1 MMRRELA
8 FALELAAAADEIAMR
23 YFSRSPE
30 VFTKRDGTLVT
41 QADREI
47 EKTLR
52 ERIGQQFPHHGILG
66 EEEGL
71 QGDHGGPL
79 WVIDPIDG
87 TDNFAWGIP
96 VFATLIALQVDGQT
110 QVGVVS
116 APALGERYDAATG
129 EGARMNGS
137 PIQVSDR
144 SGIGQARINFA
155 SWAGWVQAG
164 LDQRWASI
172 LTRCRR
178 CRGFGDFWGHMLVA
192 RGAAE
197 AMAEPDLQLW
207 DVAALSVIVTE
218 AGGRLTDFS
227 GARFQGRGSCLTT
240 NGRLHDEILAELA
253 GMAKP
258 A

>member
-1 MMRRELA
+1 MMHEELA
-8 FALELAAAADEIAMR
+8 FALELADVADEIAVR

-30 VFTKRDGTLVT
+30 VFTKQDGTLVT
-41 QADREI
+41 QADQEI

-52 ERIGQQFPHHGILG
+52 ERIGQRFPHHGILG

-71 QGDHGGPL
+71 QGYDGGPL

-96 VFATLIALQVDGQT
+96 VFASLIALQIDGQT

-129 EGARMNGS
+129 GGARMNGS
-137 PIQVSDR
+137 SIQVSDR
-144 SGIGQARINFA
+144 SSIGQSRINFA
-155 SWAGWVQAG
+155 SWAGWVEAG

-197 AMAEPDLQLW
+197 AMAEPDLQPW

-227 GARFQGRGSCLTT
+227 GRPFRGRGSCLTS
-240 NGRLHDEILAELA
+240 NGRVHDEILAELA
-253 GMAKP
+253 LKDP
-258 A
+258 T